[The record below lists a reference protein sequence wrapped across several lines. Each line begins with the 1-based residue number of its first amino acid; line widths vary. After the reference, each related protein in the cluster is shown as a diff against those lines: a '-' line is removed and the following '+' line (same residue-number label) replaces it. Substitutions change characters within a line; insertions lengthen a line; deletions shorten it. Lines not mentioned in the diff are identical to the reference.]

1 VPAPS
6 IAELNAM
13 PAAEA
18 AATLSV
24 LFENAPRYVT
34 RLIAARP
41 YAGETDLWERAETI
55 ALELPEDEAIE
66 LVNAHPRLG
75 AAPGAMSELSRREQ
89 GDPRAAAVDQRLAE
103 LNAAYEDAFGFR
115 YCVFVAGRPHDA
127 LVPELEARLATGDR
141 TAELRRARRDVVTIA
156 RDRYRRLRAERRTE
170 AGA

>member
-13 PAAEA
+13 PAADA
-18 AATLSV
+18 AAALTI
-24 LFENAPRYVT
+24 LFEGAPRYVT
-34 RLIAARP
+34 RLVAARP
-41 YAGETDLWERAETI
+41 YAGETDLWERAEMM

-75 AAPGAMSELSRREQ
+75 AAATAMSELSRREQ
-89 GDPRAAAVDQRLAE
+89 GDGPAASVDERLAE

-115 YCVFVAGRPHDA
+115 YCVFVAGRPREA
-127 LVPELEARLATGDR
+127 LVPELEARLASGDR
-141 TAELRRARRDVVTIA
+141 TAELRRASRDVVAIA
-156 RDRYRRLRAERRTE
+156 RDRYRRLGAETSTE